1 MPDTLAS
8 RMVTRGEVYA
18 DGAMIHITGSIAVNV
33 LMGVGLPW
41 FVAACYHEAQVNKL

>member
-8 RMVTRGEVYA
+8 HMVTRGERYA
-18 DGAMIHITGSIAVNV
+18 DGALIHISGSIAVNV

-41 FVAACYHEAQVNKL
+41 FVAAAYHESQVNVI